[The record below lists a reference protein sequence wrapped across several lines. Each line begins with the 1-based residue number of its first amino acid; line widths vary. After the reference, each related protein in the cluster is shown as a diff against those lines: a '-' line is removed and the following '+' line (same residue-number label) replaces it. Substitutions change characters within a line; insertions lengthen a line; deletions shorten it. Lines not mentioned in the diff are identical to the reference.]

1 MTTHLNPLDILLES
15 QQPDRP
21 PPDFRWGVVHGT
33 SPDLSVRLD
42 RDPTAVIGSCCSLSY
57 PLQAGDRV
65 MVMIYDG
72 RAVIF
77 GRGAGDRGSP
87 INDWRFEHPAAV
99 TSGWKT
105 IAYWPGNG
113 RNMSRFTLINNA
125 SGKHEELIFEFSLAF
140 SQATIVPISYNAFGR
155 TSPALTGIRYLN
167 DNANATYGPGILQVR
182 LSTNDDMWV
191 VSCEQK
197 VDDYLKPMEPVQF
210 SSAVS
215 GYNTTTPRTQ
225 VGLAFSDWSPLSMAS
240 GWEAYGGAFADTRY
254 KMTPGGII
262 VVEGMVRNGTDRVIA
277 NLPEG
282 ARPEKT
288 NLFNPHMR
296 YNSVTGVGRVDV
308 RATGEIVLDSPA
320 ASITQWVSLSGLTF
334 QAHQ

>member
-1 MTTHLNPLDILLES
+1 M
-15 QQPDRP
+15 
-21 PPDFRWGVVHGT
+21 
-33 SPDLSVRLD
+33 
-42 RDPTAVIGSCCSLSY
+42 
-57 PLQAGDRV
+57 
-65 MVMIYDG
+65 
-72 RAVIF
+72 
-77 GRGAGDRGSP
+77 
-87 INDWRFEHPAAV
+87 
-99 TSGWKT
+99 
-105 IAYWPGNG
+105 
-113 RNMSRFTLINNA
+113 
-125 SGKHEELIFEFSLAF
+125 
-140 SQATIVPISYNAFGR
+140 
-155 TSPALTGIRYLN
+155 
-167 DNANATYGPGILQVR
+167 
-182 LSTNDDMWV
+182 
-191 VSCEQK
+191 
-197 VDDYLKPMEPVQF
+197 DDYLKPMEPVQF

-225 VGLAFSDWSPLSMAS
+225 VGVTFSDWRPLDMAS

-254 KMTPGGII
+254 KMTPGGTI